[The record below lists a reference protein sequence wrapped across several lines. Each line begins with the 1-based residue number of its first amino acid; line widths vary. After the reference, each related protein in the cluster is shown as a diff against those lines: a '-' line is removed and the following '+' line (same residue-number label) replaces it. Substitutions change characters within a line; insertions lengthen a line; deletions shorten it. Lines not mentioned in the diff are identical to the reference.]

1 MQKTVDTPYGET
13 TIEVVE
19 CDSCGNTVS
28 KDDTVEFTL
37 GDRTGRAC
45 EHCYDS
51 GPVSFPEKVIEWTYP
66 SREVDGNTVTLP
78 LHTMFYPIVA
88 PVHIIYA
95 FKHNN
100 EFVQGNA
107 TGIIS
112 TLVWVAVP
120 LVVYIMVVMG

>member
-28 KDDTVEFTL
+28 KNDTVEFTL

-51 GPVSFPEKVIEWTYP
+51 GPVSFPEKVTEWTYP
-66 SREVDGNTVTLP
+66 SREVNGNTVALP
-78 LHTMFYPIVA
+78 FHTMFYPIVA
-88 PVHIIYA
+88 PVHIICA
-95 FKHNN
+95 FKDKN

-112 TLVWVAVP
+112 TLVWVGIAIGIYAA
-120 LVVYIMVVMG
+120 L

>member
-45 EHCYDS
+45 KHCYDE
-51 GPVSFPEKVIEWTYP
+51 GPVSFPERVLDKENFSLKDMMICI
-66 SREVDGNTVTLP
+66 L
-78 LHTMFYPIVA
+78 LFPIFLI
-88 PVHIIYA
+88 PILFFSLERDEENLLIM
-95 FKHNN
+95 
-100 EFVQGNA
+100 
-107 TGIIS
+107 TGILT
-112 TLVWVAVP
+112 TLVWVVLP
-120 LVVYIMVVMG
+120 LLILLH

>member
-37 GDRTGRAC
+37 GDREGRAC

-51 GPVSFPEKVIEWTYP
+51 GPVSFPEGVLKKRDF
-66 SREVDGNTVTLP
+66 SRRLGISYILLFPIFLIPTLSGS
-78 LHTMFYPIVA
+78 IRGDK
-88 PVHIIYA
+88 
-95 FKHNN
+95 KHSY
-100 EFVQGNA
+100 VML
-107 TGIIS
+107 GIIA
-112 TLVWVAVP
+112 TLVWVVLP
-120 LVVYIMVVMG
+120 LVILLH